1 MLAVV
6 ILLLVFGGIGAVTL
20 RERRRS
26 APAPLPASPPAARL
40 PSPASPSADVPES
53 LILRLPEPER
63 TRAWALLCLLTDSL
77 RDRAAHSPE
86 ALYLL
91 TQTLESY
98 LPDSLRAYLD
108 LTPGARQTLSSQGQR
123 AEDVLREHLDLM
135 EGGVREALR
144 QDTRA
149 ADRLLTQ
156 THFLQQRFGQRREL
170 RVGDLPKVR

>member
-1 MLAVV
+1 MLAVL
-6 ILLLVFGGIGAVTL
+6 ILLLVFGGIGFVTL
-20 RERRRS
+20 RERGRS
-26 APAPLPASPPAARL
+26 ASAPLPAPVSPVAL
-40 PSPASPSADVPES
+40 PPSTATAVPES

-63 TRAWALLCLLTDSL
+63 GRAWALLCLLTDSL

-135 EGGVREALR
+135 ESGVREALR
-144 QDTRA
+144 QDSRV

-170 RVGDLPKVR
+170 RPEDLPKG